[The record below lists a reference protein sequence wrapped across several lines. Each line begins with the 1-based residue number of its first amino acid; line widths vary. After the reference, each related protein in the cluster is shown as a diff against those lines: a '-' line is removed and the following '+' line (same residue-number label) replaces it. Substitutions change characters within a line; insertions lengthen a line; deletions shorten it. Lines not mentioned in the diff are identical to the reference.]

1 MKSIFTILGA
11 FLLCTS
17 TCFAQVGIGT
27 DTPNASS
34 ILELQSTDKG
44 LLLPRLTTAERDLIA
59 SPVEGLTI
67 YNTTTESLEVY
78 ISEAVGW
85 SHLSTEA
92 DATPTL
98 TLYDDNTGTIPSQNG
113 TFYNLP
119 VGGETSEIQE
129 INTDYFSVI
138 SDGKIEILKDGSY
151 IINASW
157 SVSNLK
163 TGSNK
168 YILAVFLNNNRI
180 AYLSRGVAT
189 LGSGDHFGVTGTF
202 QYKFAAGDVIDIK
215 YYIKNED
222 NSSTNLSGTYTHIGI
237 TKL

>member
-27 DTPNASS
+27 DTPDASS

-44 LLLPRLTTAERDLIA
+44 LLLPRLTTADRDLIA
-59 SPVEGLTI
+59 TPAVGLTI
-67 YNTTTESLEVY
+67 YNTDTESLEVY
-78 ISEAVGW
+78 ISEETGW

-98 TLYDDNTGTIPSQNG
+98 TLYSANTGSIPSVNG

-119 VGGETSEIQE
+119 VGGATSEIQE
-129 INTDYFSVI
+129 NNTDYFSVI
-138 SDGKIEILKDGSY
+138 SDGEIEILKPGSY

-168 YILAVFLNNNRI
+168 YILAVFLNGSRI
-180 AYLSRGVAT
+180 SYLSRGVAT
-189 LGSGDHFGVTGTF
+189 LPSGDHFGVTGTF
-202 QYKFAAGDVIDIK
+202 QYYFNAGDVIDIK
-215 YYIKNED
+215 YYLKNDD
-222 NSSTNLSGTYTHIGI
+222 NNSNTLSGTYTHIGI